1 MRNFRKMKVW
11 FITLERIQ
19 KKLWF
24 CLGVWNELFSP
35 RHVLSD
41 RNLML
46 QKNRLFEHFSLKNF
60 PIETYYLFSSEKVI
74 YWITT
79 VKNYSWR
86 KFSKKSRSSI
96 NSNKIRTVEKL
107 KSQWNRFRER
117 KKSERTEQRCPLE
130 RIKKL
135 EKVQQN
141 KKYKVKIDKSLKRIK
156 ISRERSEPNKK
167 IKIEEKRNVLKLFK
181 ALELKN
187 L

>member
-1 MRNFRKMKVW
+1 MKNKGHNE
-11 FITLERIQ
+11 IGLE
-19 KKLWF
+19 
-24 CLGVWNELFSP
+24 NE
-35 RHVLSD
+35 
-41 RNLML
+41 
-46 QKNRLFEHFSLKNF
+46 
-60 PIETYYLFSSEKVI
+60 
-74 YWITT
+74 
-79 VKNYSWR
+79 
-86 KFSKKSRSSI
+86 
-96 NSNKIRTVEKL
+96 
-107 KSQWNRFRER
+107 